1 MRVRIEIQS
10 DLQEDEVIIR
20 CAAINEKILSIQNA
34 VSSIEQDTRSIVLYR
49 GETEYFVPLEQLL
62 FFETDGKNVTAHT
75 ADKMY
80 ETPYR
85 LYELTEMLPGS
96 FMRIAK
102 STIAN
107 INQIYSVARNL
118 TASSQVEFYGSI
130 KKVYVSRRYYKEL
143 IERMAEK
150 RRRI

>member
-1 MRVRIEIQS
+1 
-10 DLQEDEVIIR
+10 
-20 CAAINEKILSIQNA
+20 
-34 VSSIEQDTRSIVLYR
+34 
-49 GETEYFVPLEQLL
+49 
-62 FFETDGKNVTAHT
+62 
-75 ADKMY
+75 
-80 ETPYR
+80 
-85 LYELTEMLPGS
+85 
-96 FMRIAK
+96 MRIAK